1 MFHLIY
7 ASREKQEF
15 TAADLKNLLVRSRI
29 LNRQV
34 DVTGILVYQAGMFLQ
49 ALEGEEEAVQTTFAR
64 IEKDVRHGDV
74 HVLHRNSSIDKR
86 RMFGEWSMGFSDANG
101 TAQVLKGFVGLN
113 RRLSLSNLD
122 ETHAVDI
129 LNAFSKL
136 RPSQMSA

>member
-15 TAADLKNLLVRSRI
+15 TAADLKTLLVRSRI

-49 ALEGEEEAVQTTFAR
+49 ALEGEEKAVQTTYAR

-74 HVLHRNSSIDKR
+74 HVLHRNSSIDKQ
-86 RMFGEWSMGFSDANG
+86 RMFGDRSMGISDANG
-101 TAQVLKGFVGLN
+101 TAQV
-113 RRLSLSNLD
+113 
-122 ETHAVDI
+122 
-129 LNAFSKL
+129 
-136 RPSQMSA
+136 

>member
-15 TAADLKNLLVRSRI
+15 TAADLKKLLVRSRI

-49 ALEGEEEAVQTTFAR
+49 ALEGEEEAVQTTFSR

-74 HVLHRNSSIDKR
+74 HVLHRNSTINKR
-86 RMFGEWSMGFSDANG
+86 RMFGEWSMGFSDATG

-113 RRLSLSNLD
+113 GKLSLSNLD

-129 LNAFSKL
+129 LSAFSKL